1 MQDVNNGRGG
11 YIGEFRSDGKRSLFL
26 EKIWGN
32 ARPDLPQTKDLLE
45 KKPRFNC
52 EMWDGR
58 NRYQYQR
65 SNGEAD
71 RDIVYIVKGE
81 DYKPEKDGLGKAEYV
96 NQLWGVLQ
104 DTYARIPYR
113 RVDVEL
119 KNADTISVRPQTEQI
134 NGSQCYVINAATQD
148 SKFKIW
154 IDPQHGYNL
163 AQAIVSRGGEGSSF
177 GKPEEISVSAY
188 IRNVKFKKFADT
200 WVPIEGDYGFNRKV
214 IQYGFEKQDSHI
226 KITDFQLNP
235 DHDTLGSF
243 EPDFIRNGASVQIID
258 VRGIHYIWQDGKVV
272 DSDGH
277 EIDLSSLKP
286 VLLKGKALPDLA
298 AFNISEPA
306 RNKKLLV
313 CFWDMN
319 QRPSRKTLQR
329 LVGRAEELKQKGI
342 TVIVVHASKVEKN
355 KLDDWIQKNPIP
367 FPVGISQNDE
377 AKTRQAWG
385 VKSLPWLILTNKNR
399 IVTAEG
405 FELDELNEKI
415 RLAGD

>member
-1 MQDVNNGRGG
+1 MQRVNDGRGG

-26 EKIWGN
+26 QKIWGN
-32 ARPDLPQTKDLLE
+32 ARPDLPQTKNLLE
-45 KKPRFNC
+45 KVPRFNC

-65 SNGEAD
+65 SNVKAN
-71 RDIVYIVKGE
+71 RDTVYMVKGE
-81 DYKPEKDGLGKAEYV
+81 DYKPEKDSLGKAEYV

-119 KNADTISVRPQTEQI
+119 KNADTISVQPQTEQI

-163 AQAIVSRGGEGSSF
+163 AQAIVSRGAEGSSF

-200 WVPIEGDYGFNRKV
+200 WVPTEGDYGFDREV
-214 IQYGFEKQDSHI
+214 IQHGFEKADYHI
-226 KITDFQLNP
+226 KITHFELNP
-235 DHDTLGSF
+235 DHEALRSF
-243 EPDFIRNGASVQIID
+243 EPDYIRDGAPVQIIG
-258 VRGIHYIWQDGKVV
+258 VRGVRYIWQDGKVV

-277 EIDLSSLKP
+277 EIDLSSLEP
-286 VLLKGKALPDLA
+286 VLLTGKALPDLA

-306 RNKKLLV
+306 GSEKLLV

-342 TVIVVHASKVEKN
+342 TVIVVQASKVEKD
-355 KLDDWIQKNPIP
+355 KLNDWVQKNRIP
-367 FPVGISQNDE
+367 FSVGISQNDE
-377 AKTRQAWG
+377 ARTRLAWG
-385 VKSLPWLILTNKNR
+385 IKSLPWLILTDRNR
-399 IVTAEG
+399 VVTAEG
-405 FELDELNEKI
+405 FELDELSDKM
-415 RLAGD
+415 RPAGN